1 MNQNTGLRDSSR
13 KTEIVKEIFSP
24 VIKKFQRIQIQTH
37 YKDECWSIDLI
48 DRSSLSKYNK
58 NYKFFFTIIDN
69 HTKYAWAI
77 PLKDKSGKSTT
88 TAIKNLI
95 EKEKRKPHKI
105 WSDRGKEFYNTT
117 FLHYLKEQNIQIY
130 STHSDLKAVFVERFN
145 RTLLDL
151 IKEPMYIEGKGS
163 WLNHLD
169 AALQKYNN
177 RVHGTTKMTPFEAT
191 KLHSNNS
198 LLPSNNN
205 NNNKVPRDSYR
216 DSYRS
221 FAQSF
226 AKFQVGDFVRVPDK
240 RNIHSKGYTT
250 NWNRELF
257 KIHSI
262 NKTNPVTYTL
272 NDENG
277 EIFQGKY
284 YEQELLR
291 SIFDFDSNNK
301 TLESMNIFHKFE

>member
-1 MNQNTGLRDSSR
+1 MNQKAELR
-13 KTEIVKEIFSP
+13 KTEITKEIFSP

-48 DRSSLSKYNK
+48 DRSSSAKYNK
-58 NYKFFFTIIDN
+58 NYKFIFTIIDN

-88 TAIKNLI
+88 TALKFLI

-105 WSDRGKEFYNTT
+105 WSDRGEEFYNTT

-130 STHSDLKAVFVERFN
+130 STNSDLKAVFVERFN

-151 IKEPMYIEGKGS
+151 IKEPMYIEGKGN
-163 WLNHLD
+163 WLNHINNALD
-169 AALQKYNN
+169 KYNN
-177 RVHGTTKMTPFEAT
+177 RVHTTTKMTPFEA
-191 KLHSNNS
+191 
-198 LLPSNNN
+198 
-205 NNNKVPRDSYR
+205 NKKPIAPPTFVNKPKQPR

-221 FAQSF
+221 FANPIP
-226 AKFQVGDFVRVPDK
+226 KFQVGDFVRVPDK
-240 RNIHSKGYTT
+240 KNIYSKGYTT

-257 KIHSI
+257 KIHNI

-272 NDENG
+272 DDENG
-277 EIFQGKY
+277 EIIQGKY

-291 SIFDFDSNNK
+291 SIFNFDSNNK
-301 TLESMNIFHKFE
+301 TLESMNLSHKFE

>member
-58 NYKFFFTIIDN
+58 NYKFIFTIIDN

-177 RVHGTTKMTPFEAT
+177 RVHGTTKMTPFEA
-191 KLHSNNS
+191 SNNS

-205 NNNKVPRDSYR
+205 NNNNKVPRDSYR
-216 DSYRS
+216 ESYRS

-226 AKFQVGDFVRVPDK
+226 AKFQVGDYVRVPDK
-240 RNIHSKGYTT
+240 RNIYSKGYTT

-277 EIFQGKY
+277 EIIQGKY

>member
-1 MNQNTGLRDSSR
+1 MNQ
-13 KTEIVKEIFSP
+13 KKKEIVKEIFSP
-24 VIKKFQRIQIQTH
+24 VIKKFAKLRQRIQIQTH
-37 YKDECWSIDLI
+37 YKDECWAKLRSIDLI

-58 NYKFFFTIIDN
+58 NYKFIFTIIDN

-88 TAIKNLI
+88 TALKSLI

-105 WSDRGKEFYNTT
+105 WSDKGKEFYNTT

-130 STHSDLKAVFVERFN
+130 STNSDLKAVFVERFN

-151 IKEPMYIEGKGS
+151 IKEPMYIEGKGN

-169 AALQKYNN
+169 AALDKYNN
-177 RVHGTTKMTPFEAT
+177 RVHGTTKMTPFEMSFNTLIRAT
-191 KLHSNNS
+191 TTAIAIAASRKAS
-198 LLPSNNN
+198 P
-205 NNNKVPRDSYR
+205 
-216 DSYRS
+216 
-221 FAQSF
+221 
-226 AKFQVGDFVRVPDK
+226 KFQVGDFVRVPDK
-240 RNIHSKGYTT
+240 RNIYSKGYTT

-277 EIFQGKY
+277 EIIQGKY

-291 SIFDFDSNNK
+291 SIFNFDSNNK

>member
-1 MNQNTGLRDSSR
+1 MNQNAGLR
-13 KTEIVKEIFSP
+13 KTEITKEIFSP

-58 NYKFFFTIIDN
+58 NYKFIFTIIDN

-88 TAIKNLI
+88 AALKGLI

-130 STHSDLKAVFVERFN
+130 STNSDLKAVFVERFN

-151 IKEPMYIEGKGS
+151 IKEPMYIEGKGN

-177 RVHGTTKMTPFEAT
+177 RVHGTTKMTPIEAT
-191 KLHSNNS
+191 KLHSKK
-198 LLPSNNN
+198 PIDPPTFV
-205 NNNKVPRDSYR
+205 NKPK
-216 DSYRS
+216 
-221 FAQSF
+221 QPCSF

-240 RNIHSKGYTT
+240 RNIYSKGYTT

-277 EIFQGKY
+277 DIIQGKY